1 MYNPAVADARNEWGN
16 MALMLR
22 PVYDPVKAGELGITK
37 AQMMQSVKSISDG
50 VPVGIYRDNE
60 KKVPVL
66 LKSEGY
72 DITDAASLGNFSVW
86 NGERSA
92 PLSQVTERIETTW
105 EFPQMRTYNR
115 QLSMAAMV

>member
-1 MYNPAVADARNEWGN
+1 

-92 PLSQVTERIETTW
+92 PLSQVTERH
-105 EFPQMRTYNR
+105 
-115 QLSMAAMV
+115 

>member
-1 MYNPAVADARNEWGN
+1 MS
-16 MALMLR
+16 LMLR
-22 PVYDPVKAGELGITK
+22 PVYDPIKAGELGITK

-50 VPVGIYRDNE
+50 TPIGIYRDNE

-72 DITDAASLGNFSVW
+72 DITDTHSLGNFYVW

-92 PLSQVTERIETTW
+92 PTSHQV
-105 EFPQMRTYNR
+105 Y
-115 QLSMAAMV
+115 